1 MQRWILGALL
11 VAIIPGITLAGP
23 QSAES
28 VEEVEAHVLEA
39 VYHLQQLLWSSDFF
53 TWDDFIATAAEIVN
67 EALDDYPESV
77 RLQEQLQDLTM
88 RYLSDP
94 RLYIDKQPIKDSLV
108 SYYEALYEEN
118 PKKASCIY
126 LYARV
131 LEDAAKKLEL
141 AETAVKKDKKSYWG
155 YLLKGYALIELKQ
168 YDEAE
173 VAFKDAIEIDSMKFD
188 AYEGLVMV
196 YYYIQKPDESVENAI
211 RACELS
217 PHQYLSQAAHYYA
230 QRLGEKVEDKDLL
243 VELERAFLSK
253 YAFQKQNEM
262 YGMYRAA
269 RDVCQAYREI
279 DQVDSARLYLDYM
292 QAYASPLGM
301 GERVDLDRAALEA
314 SLGNN
319 DEALDLLESVAEAGF
334 SHYGAINDFPEFEAL
349 KDDPRMKVLMER
361 MKQNAREDF
370 LAELITKPAPD
381 FTLVSIDGEEVTL
394 SELRGKVVIIDFWGI
409 GCGPCY
415 LFMPVL
421 ERFYAD
427 HKDELYIYGIES
439 WNNSVKDIK
448 QTLDQFGWTYP
459 NLVGSDEVNKAYG
472 IKGVPHMFVIDP
484 EGNVRYEHKGF
495 AQGEGIAQ
503 QMYDQLEWLL
513 EELR

>member
-1 MQRWILGALL
+1 MKRWIPGVFL
-11 VAIIPGITLAGP
+11 VAIIPSIALAGP
-23 QSAES
+23 QPAES
-28 VEEVEAHVLEA
+28 VEEVETQVLEA

-53 TWDDFIATAAEIVN
+53 TWDDFIPTAAEIVN
-67 EALDDYPESV
+67 EALDEYPESV

-88 RYLSDP
+88 RYFSDP

-155 YLLKGYALIELKQ
+155 YLLKGYALNELKR

-173 VAFKDAIEIDSMKFD
+173 AVFKDAIEIDSTKHD

-196 YYYIQKPDESVENAI
+196 YYYTQKPDESIENAI
-211 RACELS
+211 KVCELS

-230 QRLGEKVEDKDLL
+230 QKLGEKVEDKNLL
-243 VELERAFLSK
+243 VKLERAFLSK

-269 RDVCQAYREI
+269 RDVYQAYREI

-301 GERVDLDRAALEA
+301 GERVDLNRAILEV

-319 DEALDLLESVAEAGF
+319 DEALSLLERVANAGYTNYGVITDF
-334 SHYGAINDFPEFEAL
+334 SEFETL
-349 KDDPRMKVLMER
+349 MDDSRTKEILELMKE
-361 MKQNAREDF
+361 NARKQLLE
-370 LAELITKPAPD
+370 ELTSKPAPD
-381 FTLVSIDGEEVTL
+381 FILTSLDGEEVRL
-394 SELRGKVVIIDFWGI
+394 SDLRGKVVILDFWGI

-415 LFMPVL
+415 YLMPVI
-421 ERFYAD
+421 EKFYQR
-427 HKDELYIYGIES
+427 HKDEVYVYGIES
-439 WNNSVKDIK
+439 WDNSVKDIK

-472 IKGVPHMFVIDP
+472 IKGVPHMFIIDS
-484 EGNVRYEHKGF
+484 EGKIRYEHRG
-495 AQGEGIAQ
+495 ATSGEGYAK

-513 EELR
+513 EELK